1 MGFDLENTYLALD
14 GKGGVIPMPVTDD
27 FWMRIDDSPAATR
40 SMMAI
45 YLVEADWPQW
55 EMHPHGEEVLVLLDG
70 RLDMQMDDGAAQ
82 YTAEMHAGTTLIVP
96 AGTWHRA
103 LVRAP
108 GKLLGFTYGPGTE
121 HRPA

>member
-27 FWMRIDDSPAATR
+27 FWMRIDASPAATR

-45 YLVEADWPQW
+45 YVVEADGPQW

-70 RLDMQMDDGAAQ
+70 RLGMEMDDGAAQ

-96 AGTWHRA
+96 APARRRA

-108 GKLLGFTYGPGTE
+108 
-121 HRPA
+121 